1 MFGLGLGLGL
11 GLELGLGGNCPRT
24 IQADRAFWSFQTL
37 IKMRNKN
44 EVSYIIIFTWFS
56 STCTTIWNTFKTV
69 LAARANWCWI
79 SCFQP
84 YTCILQTV
92 VDEMVRDQGL
102 SWLVPGSFHWVSNPT
117 PMDHNLFLPLIVYKL
132 LDYHNKQL
140 SELVATSQSI
150 AFGCH
155 KQLYLN
161 SFKVA

>member
-1 MFGLGLGLGL
+1 
-11 GLELGLGGNCPRT
+11 
-24 IQADRAFWSFQTL
+24 
-37 IKMRNKN
+37 MRNKN

-102 SWLVPGSFHWVSNPT
+102 SWLVPGSFHWVSKPT
-117 PMDHNLFLPLIVYKL
+117 STNQDLFIPLIHMSRLVDLL
-132 LDYHNKQL
+132 LDYDNKQL
-140 SELVATSQSI
+140 SELAATSQIEYHLWMS
-150 AFGCH
+150 CRDM
-155 KQLYLN
+155 
-161 SFKVA
+161 SRT

>member
-1 MFGLGLGLGL
+1 MRSLTLFSHDFHLHVPQD
-11 GLELGLGGNCPRT
+11 ET
-24 IQADRAFWSFQTL
+24 HSIRACDKSKL
-37 IKMRNKN
+37 MLN
-44 EVSYIIIFTWFS
+44 IF
-56 STCTTIWNTFKTV
+56 
-69 LAARANWCWI
+69 
-79 SCFQP
+79 CFQP
-84 YTCILQTV
+84 YTCILQTG
-92 VDEMVRDQGL
+92 VDVMVRDQGL

-150 AFGCH
+150 TFGCH